1 MNAVLHFAP
10 VDVSVAKL
18 SICSVIAE
26 EEEEAGTRSSEYV
39 WHTETHH
46 DQHLNRTAKDTAT
59 QKASVSETKH
69 FFPFLRVLTASCAK
83 RKDELSSM

>member
-10 VDVSVAKL
+10 VGVSVAKL

-26 EEEEAGTRSSEYV
+26 EEAGNRSSEYV
-39 WHTETHH
+39 WHTDTHH

-59 QKASVSETKH
+59 QKATVYQKQI
-69 FFPFLRVLTASCAK
+69 FFFSFLRVLTASCAK